1 MSEDH
6 ELLEGYPAVVRLPI
20 QWGEMDAYDHVN
32 NVVYFRHFESARV
45 RYLAACGFL
54 ASYEE
59 DRVGAILHS
68 TSCRFR
74 RPLRHPDTVLVGA
87 RADAVGEDRF
97 VMGYR
102 TVSLEQDAV
111 AAEGKGTVVSFDY
124 RAGTKTAI
132 PPAVRRGIREL
143 ERGLPGGEEGVTAEG

>member
-6 ELLEGYPAVVRLPI
+6 ELLEGFPVAVRLPV

-32 NVVYFRHFESARV
+32 NTVFFRHFESARI
-45 RYLAACGFL
+45 RYLDACGFL

-59 DRVGAILHS
+59 ERIGAILQS

-87 RADAVGEDRF
+87 RADEVGEDRF

-102 TVSLEQDAV
+102 TVSLAHDAV
-111 AAEGKGTVVSFDY
+111 AAEGTGTVVSYDY
-124 RAGTKTAI
+124 RAEEPTAI
-132 PPAVRRGIREL
+132 PDDVRRGIREL
-143 ERGLPGGEEGVTAEG
+143 ERRG